1 MILVG
6 QVSIL
11 SSLSKTGKWGSQPVI
26 NGRGKT
32 WEVFPDSR
40 DPITLEPLVIRHYG
54 MAPAVS
60 FNTSAST
67 NINEGQHAMS
77 VAPELWVHTVR
88 DGKDRYVRADDLQD
102 GMVIVTGRMCG
113 RITSISRAPRMM
125 YETNARI
132 VCDVL
137 VSEQPG
143 PVELP
148 AGLQISELF
157 GYCWL
162 NLPRKE
168 NEHVEAI
175 PVAWPTRVHAGTR

>member
-6 QVSIL
+6 RVSEL
-11 SSLSKTGKWGSQPVI
+11 SSLSKNNRWGAQPVV
-26 NGRGKT
+26 NGMGKL
-32 WEVFPDSR
+32 WEVFPGSR
-40 DPITLEPLVIRHYG
+40 DPITLDPLFIRQHG

-67 NINEGQHAMS
+67 NINGGSHAMT
-77 VAPELWVHTVR
+77 VAPDVWVHVVR

-102 GMVIVTGRMCG
+102 GMVVVTGRMCG
-113 RITSISRAPRMM
+113 RITSLSRAPRML
-125 YETNARI
+125 YETNAHI

-143 PVELP
+143 PVALP
-148 AGLQISELF
+148 AGLKFSELF

-168 NEHVEAI
+168 QSNVEAI
-175 PVAWPTRVHAGTR
+175 PVAWPVRIHA

>member
-6 QVSIL
+6 AVSIL
-11 SSLSKTGKWGSQPVI
+11 SSLSNRGKWGSQPVI
-26 NGRGKT
+26 NGQGKL
-32 WEVFPDSR
+32 WEVFPGSR
-40 DPITLEPLVIRHYG
+40 DPITLEPLVIRQHG
-54 MAPAVS
+54 MAQAVS

-67 NINEGQHAMS
+67 NINGGSHAMTI
-77 VAPELWVHTVR
+77 APDVWVHVVR
-88 DGKDRYVRADDLQD
+88 DGKDRYARADDLQD

-113 RITSISRAPRMM
+113 RITSISRAPRML

-137 VSEQPG
+137 ISEQSG

-148 AGLQISELF
+148 AELKISELY
-157 GYCWL
+157 GYSWR

-168 NEHVEAI
+168 TNYVEAI
-175 PVAWPTRVHAGTR
+175 PVEWPVRVHA